1 MFLMA
6 ASDGEAFNGFVL
18 IFLRLYPL
26 TCFKGTKG
34 KSLWVKLFGIG
45 LWLIRILSLQP
56 INDQMAAF
64 SI

>member
-1 MFLMA
+1 MFLMV

-45 LWLIRILSLQP
+45 LWLIRIFKLTTNKRLCSYL
-56 INDQMAAF
+56 
-64 SI
+64 